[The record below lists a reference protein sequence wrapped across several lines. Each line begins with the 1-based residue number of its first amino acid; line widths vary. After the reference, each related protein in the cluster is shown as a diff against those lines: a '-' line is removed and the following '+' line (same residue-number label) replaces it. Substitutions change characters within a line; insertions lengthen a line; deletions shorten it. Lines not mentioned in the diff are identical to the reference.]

1 MEDRY
6 KDYTNCN
13 KILQYENDV
22 NKCEGRLE
30 GFDNEEI
37 NKFLHTYASKNIAVL
52 KIYLK
57 EPYYTNIIRD
67 RQITFITFVGNTGG
81 LVGLCLG
88 LSFISIF
95 EGIYHFFNIVASG
108 FTLLLKSR
116 KSGEPQSQ
124 EEQ

>member
-88 LSFISIF
+88 LSFISLF
-95 EGIYHFFNIVASG
+95 EGIYHIFNFVASG
-108 FTLLLKSR
+108 FTLLFKSR
-116 KSGEPQSQ
+116 N
-124 EEQ
+124 

>member
-30 GFDNEEI
+30 GFDDEEI
-37 NKFLHTYASKNIAVL
+37 NKFLYAYASKNIAVL

-67 RQITFITFVGNTGG
+67 RQITFISFVGNTGG

-95 EGIYHFFNIVASG
+95 EGIYHFFNFVASG